1 MEVFYMITILSG
13 LFIKN
18 RDQFGNSDV
27 RRAYGMLCS
36 IVGIALNVFLFAGK
50 YLAGVISG
58 SIAITAD
65 AFNNLSDAGSSFISL
80 VGFKFSGMKADAD
93 HPFGHGRIEY
103 VSGFGVSMVIILMG
117 IELFKTSIEKIFHP
131 EPVETGALAVGIL
144 VVSICVKGYM
154 CFYNRTVGK
163 KIQSE
168 TMKATAMDSM
178 SDSIATTAV
187 LISMAVAHVTGIS
200 IDGWCGC
207 LVACF
212 VLYAG
217 FGAAKDTLNPLLGE
231 PPSREFV
238 NEIRTIV
245 MAHPEILGI
254 HDLVVHDY
262 GPGRRMI
269 SLHGEV
275 SGDCDIFEIHD
286 VIDRI
291 EKELKEK
298 LGCEAVIHMDPIVVN
313 NEAINE
319 TKKEVV
325 DMINEH
331 FPGVTIHDFR
341 MIQAPADRPVFHP
354 DDRHVQRGSR
364 DLPCYGKFQYRHE
377 DLTTHE
383 LHQCIRKRTFNLRIP
398 PRCRGR
404 CDPDGRVPRCCLRG
418 DSYFVKQPET

>member
-1 MEVFYMITILSG
+1 
-13 LFIKN
+13 
-18 RDQFGNSDV
+18 
-27 RRAYGMLCS
+27 
-36 IVGIALNVFLFAGK
+36 
-50 YLAGVISG
+50 
-58 SIAITAD
+58 
-65 AFNNLSDAGSSFISL
+65 
-80 VGFKFSGMKADAD
+80 
-93 HPFGHGRIEY
+93 
-103 VSGFGVSMVIILMG
+103 
-117 IELFKTSIEKIFHP
+117 
-131 EPVETGALAVGIL
+131 
-144 VVSICVKGYM
+144 M

-275 SGDCDIFEIHD
+275 SGDCDIFELSLIH
-286 VIDRI
+286 I
-291 EKELKEK
+291 
-298 LGCEAVIHMDPIVVN
+298 
-313 NEAINE
+313 
-319 TKKEVV
+319 
-325 DMINEH
+325 
-331 FPGVTIHDFR
+331 
-341 MIQAPADRPVFHP
+341 
-354 DDRHVQRGSR
+354 
-364 DLPCYGKFQYRHE
+364 
-377 DLTTHE
+377 
-383 LHQCIRKRTFNLRIP
+383 
-398 PRCRGR
+398 
-404 CDPDGRVPRCCLRG
+404 
-418 DSYFVKQPET
+418 

>member
-1 MEVFYMITILSG
+1 MITILSG

-18 RDQFGNSDV
+18 RDQFGDSDV

-154 CFYNRTVGK
+154 CFYNRAVGK

-217 FGAAKDTLNPLLGE
+217 FSAAKD
-231 PPSREFV
+231 
-238 NEIRTIV
+238 
-245 MAHPEILGI
+245 
-254 HDLVVHDY
+254 
-262 GPGRRMI
+262 
-269 SLHGEV
+269 
-275 SGDCDIFEIHD
+275 
-286 VIDRI
+286 
-291 EKELKEK
+291 LKEK

-341 MIQAPADRPVFHP
+341 MIQGPTHTNLIFDAVVPF
-354 DDRHVQRGSR
+354 Q
-364 DLPCYGKFQYRHE
+364 YGKTNEEVKQG
-377 DLTTHE
+377 
-383 LHQCIRKRTFNLRIP
+383 IANLISEKW
-398 PRCRGR
+398 
-404 CDPDGRVPRCCLRG
+404 
-418 DSYFVKQPET
+418 DSYYAVIQAEQSYLE

>member
-1 MEVFYMITILSG
+1 MFYSLYAKYRLIGVFYMITILSS

-18 RDQFGNSDV
+18 RDQVGDGNV

-36 IVGIALNVFLFAGK
+36 IVGIALNVCLFAGK

-103 VSGFGVSMVIILMG
+103 VSGFGVSMIIILMG
-117 IELFKTSIEKIFHP
+117 FELLKTSVGKIFHP
-131 EPVETGALAVGIL
+131 EPVETSALAIGIL
-144 VVSICVKGYM
+144 IVSICVKAYM
-154 CFYNRTVGK
+154 FFYNRSVGT

-168 TMKATAMDSM
+168 TMKVTAMDSM

-187 LISMAVAHVTGIS
+187 LVSMGIAYATGVNV
-200 IDGWCGC
+200 DGWCGC

-217 FGAAKDTLNPLLGE
+217 YGAAKDTLNPLLGE
-231 PPSREFV
+231 APSKEFV
-238 NEIRTIV
+238 DEIKSIV
-245 MAHPEILGI
+245 LAHPEILGI

-262 GPGRRMI
+262 GPGRSMI

-275 SGDCDIFEIHD
+275 SGDSDIFEIHD

-291 EKELKEK
+291 EKELKRK

-313 NEAINE
+313 DEKINE

-325 DMINEH
+325 EMIREN

-341 MIQAPADRPVFHP
+341 MVQGPTHTNLIFDAVVPFQYGKTNEEVKKGIAKLITEKWSNYYAVIQAE
-354 DDRHVQRGSR
+354 Q
-364 DLPCYGKFQYRHE
+364 
-377 DLTTHE
+377 
-383 LHQCIRKRTFNLRIP
+383 
-398 PRCRGR
+398 
-404 CDPDGRVPRCCLRG
+404 
-418 DSYFVKQPET
+418 SYTE

>member
-1 MEVFYMITILSG
+1 MITILSG

-18 RDQFGNSDV
+18 RDQFGDSDV

-341 MIQAPADRPVFHP
+341 MIQGPTHTNLIFDAVVPF
-354 DDRHVQRGSR
+354 Q
-364 DLPCYGKFQYRHE
+364 YGK
-377 DLTTHE
+377 T
-383 LHQCIRKRTFNLRIP
+383 KR
-398 PRCRGR
+398 
-404 CDPDGRVPRCCLRG
+404 
-418 DSYFVKQPET
+418 

>member
-1 MEVFYMITILSG
+1 MFYSLYAKCRLIGVFYMITILSS

-18 RDQFGNSDV
+18 RDQVGDGNV

-36 IVGIALNVFLFAGK
+36 IVGIALNVCLFAGK

-103 VSGFGVSMVIILMG
+103 VSGFGVSMIIILMG
-117 IELFKTSIEKIFHP
+117 FELLKTSVGKIFHP
-131 EPVETGALAVGIL
+131 EPVETSALAVGIL
-144 VVSICVKGYM
+144 IVSICVKAYM
-154 CFYNRTVGK
+154 FFYNRSVGT

-168 TMKATAMDSM
+168 TMKVTAMDSM

-187 LISMAVAHVTGIS
+187 LVSMGIAYVTGVNV
-200 IDGWCGC
+200 DGWCGC

-217 FGAAKDTLNPLLGE
+217 YGAAKDTLNPLLGE
-231 PPSREFV
+231 APSKEFV
-238 NEIRTIV
+238 DEIKSIV
-245 MAHPEILGI
+245 LAHPEILGI

-262 GPGRRMI
+262 GPGRSMI

-275 SGDCDIFEIHD
+275 SGDSDIFEIHD

-291 EKELKEK
+291 EKELKRK

-313 NEAINE
+313 NEKINE
-319 TKKEVV
+319 TKKEIVE
-325 DMINEH
+325 MIREN

-341 MIQAPADRPVFHP
+341 MVQGPTHTNLIFDAVVPFQYGKTNEEVKKGIAKLITEKWSNYYAVIQAE
-354 DDRHVQRGSR
+354 Q
-364 DLPCYGKFQYRHE
+364 
-377 DLTTHE
+377 
-383 LHQCIRKRTFNLRIP
+383 
-398 PRCRGR
+398 
-404 CDPDGRVPRCCLRG
+404 
-418 DSYFVKQPET
+418 SYTE

>member
-1 MEVFYMITILSG
+1 MFYSLYAKCRLIGVFYMITILSS

-18 RDQFGNSDV
+18 RDQVGDGNV

-36 IVGIALNVFLFAGK
+36 IVGIALNVCLFAGK

-103 VSGFGVSMVIILMG
+103 VSGFGVSMIIILMG
-117 IELFKTSIEKIFHP
+117 FELLKTSVGKIFHP
-131 EPVETGALAVGIL
+131 EPVETSALAVGIL
-144 VVSICVKGYM
+144 IVSICVKAYM
-154 CFYNRTVGK
+154 FFYNRSVGT

-168 TMKATAMDSM
+168 TMKVTAMDSM

-187 LISMAVAHVTGIS
+187 LVSMGIAYVTGVNV
-200 IDGWCGC
+200 DGWCGC

-217 FGAAKDTLNPLLGE
+217 YGAAKDTLNPLLGE
-231 PPSREFV
+231 APSKEFV
-238 NEIRTIV
+238 DEIKSIV
-245 MAHPEILGI
+245 LAHPEILGI

-262 GPGRRMI
+262 GPGRSMI

-275 SGDCDIFEIHD
+275 SGDSNIFEIHD

-291 EKELKEK
+291 EKELKRK

-313 NEAINE
+313 NEKINE
-319 TKKEVV
+319 TKKEIVE
-325 DMINEH
+325 MIREN

-341 MIQAPADRPVFHP
+341 MVQGPTHTNLIFDAVVPFQYGKTNEEVKKGIAKLITEKWSNYYAVIQAE
-354 DDRHVQRGSR
+354 Q
-364 DLPCYGKFQYRHE
+364 
-377 DLTTHE
+377 
-383 LHQCIRKRTFNLRIP
+383 
-398 PRCRGR
+398 
-404 CDPDGRVPRCCLRG
+404 
-418 DSYFVKQPET
+418 SYTE